1 MNAKTPKKVARNP
14 GSATP
19 MTVAEL
25 SSPVGVADG
34 AAVAVEA
41 ESPVGVV
48 VRVSVEVLVEEPD
61 AELYDSN

>member
-1 MNAKTPKKVARNP
+1 
-14 GSATP
+14 